1 MELRDK
7 NGLTEK
13 EYLAQYKPKDYER
26 PSVATDMVV
35 FTAVDKK
42 EDNYRRIPKK
52 ELKILLIK
60 RGGHPYIGM
69 WALPGGFVNPNETTE
84 QAAKRELIEETGVDN
99 IYLEQLYTFSAPGR
113 DPRMWVMS
121 CSYMALIETSKLS
134 VTAGDDAQQADWFT
148 INLSSVYENTDY
160 NSDGFVKTTDYKL
173 TLTNGDIELSANIRH
188 TKIRNHTGVENDYR
202 ITENNGLAFDHAQI
216 IVFAVERLRGKIT
229 YTDIALNL
237 MPEYFTLTE
246 LQQVYEII
254 LNKPLL
260 KAPFRR
266 KYGCLGDETEKLTK
280 DAGHRPSKLYK
291 RKWKTE
297 Q

>member
-1 MELRDK
+1 MELKDR

-13 EYLAQYKPKDYER
+13 EFLAQYRPKDYER
-26 PSVATDMVV
+26 PSVATDMVI
-35 FTAVDKK
+35 FTAINQQ
-42 EDNYRRIPKK
+42 ENNYRRIPQK

-60 RGGHPYIGM
+60 RGGHPYLGM
-69 WALPGGFVNPNETTE
+69 WALPGGFVNPDETTE

-99 IYLEQLYTFSAPGR
+99 IYLEQLYTFSTPHR

-121 CSYMALIETSKLS
+121 CSYMALIDSSK
-134 VTAGDDAQQADWFT
+134 VNVVAGDDAQKAEWFT
-148 INLSSVYENTDY
+148 VDFSAVSENTDY
-160 NSDGFVKTTDYKL
+160 NSEGFVKVTDYRLK
-173 TLTNGDIELSANIRH
+173 LTNGSTELSASIRH
-188 TKIRNHTGVENDYR
+188 TKTRKNTGVESDYR
-202 ITENNGLAFDHAQI
+202 IIENDGLAFDHAQI
-216 IVFAVERLRGKIT
+216 IAFAVERLRGKVT

-266 KYGCLGDETEKLTK
+266 KYSCLAEETDSLTK
-280 DAGHRPSKLYK
+280 DAGHRPSRLYK

-297 Q
+297 

>member
-1 MELRDK
+1 MELKDK

-13 EYLAQYKPKDYER
+13 EYLAQYRPKDYER
-26 PSVATDMVV
+26 PSVAADMVI
-35 FTAVDKK
+35 FTAVNRE
-42 EDNYRRIPKK
+42 EDNYRRIPQK

-60 RGGHPYIGM
+60 RGGHPYLGM

-84 QAAKRELIEETGVDN
+84 QAAKRELLEETGVDN
-99 IYLEQLYTFSAPGR
+99 IYLEQLYTFSTPHR

-121 CSYMALIETSKLS
+121 CSYMALIDNSR
-134 VTAGDDAQQADWFT
+134 VNVQAGDDAQQAEWFT
-148 INLSSVYENTDY
+148 VDFSTVSEDTDY
-160 NSDGFVKTTDYKL
+160 NDDGFVKITDYHL
-173 TLTNGDIELSANIRH
+173 TLTNGDTELSANIRH
-188 TKIRNHTGVENDYR
+188 TKTRKHNGVESNYCL
-202 ITENNGLAFDHAQI
+202 TENNGLAFDHAQI
-216 IVFAVERLRGKIT
+216 IAFAVERLRGKVT

-254 LNKPLL
+254 LNKTLL

-266 KYGCLGDETEKLTK
+266 KYSCLAEETDKLTK
-280 DAGHRPSKLYK
+280 DAGHRPSRLYK

-297 Q
+297 

>member
-13 EYLAQYKPKDYER
+13 EYLAQYKPHDYER
-26 PSVATDMVV
+26 PSVATDMVI
-35 FTAVDKK
+35 FTATNKQ
-42 EDNYRRIPKK
+42 EDNYRRIPQK

-60 RGGHPYIGM
+60 RGGHPFLGC
-69 WALPGGFVNPNETTE
+69 WALPGGFVNPDETTE

-99 IYLEQLYTFSAPGR
+99 IYLEQLYTFSTPHR

-121 CSYMALIETSKLS
+121 CSYMALIDSS
-134 VTAGDDAQQADWFT
+134 QVNVTAGDDAQRAEWFT
-148 INLSSVYENTDY
+148 VDFETVSENTQNTD
-160 NSDGFVKTTDYKL
+160 DGFINEKDYLLK
-173 TLTNGDIELSANIRH
+173 LTNGDIILSAKIHH
-188 TKIRNHTGVENDYR
+188 TKTRNHTGVDNDYT

-216 IVFAVERLRGKIT
+216 IAFAIERLRGKIT

-254 LNKPLL
+254 LNKTLL

-266 KYGCLGDETEKLTK
+266 KYSYLAEETDQLTK
-280 DAGHRPSKLYK
+280 DAGHRPSRLYK
-291 RKWKTE
+291 RHFNA
-297 Q
+297 

>member
-1 MELRDK
+1 MEIKDK
-7 NGLTEK
+7 NGFTEK
-13 EYLAQYKPKDYER
+13 EFLEQYKPKDYER
-26 PSVATDMVV
+26 PSVATDMVI
-35 FTAVDKK
+35 FTATNQK
-42 EDNYRRIPKK
+42 EDNYRRLPKK

-60 RGGHPYIGM
+60 RGGHPYLGM
-69 WALPGGFVNPNETTE
+69 WALPGGFVNPDETTE

-99 IYLEQLYTFSAPGR
+99 IYLEQLYTFSTPKR

-121 CSYMALIETSKLS
+121 CSYMALIDSSK
-134 VTAGDDAQQADWFT
+134 VNVKAGDDAQQAEWFGVDLSVVSES
-148 INLSSVYENTDY
+148 INY
-160 NSDGFVKTTDYKL
+160 NSDGFVSITDYKL
-173 TLTNGDIELSANIRH
+173 TLNNNDIILSANIRH
-188 TKIRNHTGVENDYR
+188 TKTRKDTGVENEYQL
-202 ITENNGLAFDHAQI
+202 TENNGLAFDHAQI
-216 IVFAVERLRGKIT
+216 IAFAIERLRGKIT

-266 KYGCLGDETEKLTK
+266 KYGCLAEETEKLTS
-280 DAGHRPSKLYK
+280 DAGHRPSRLYK
-291 RKWKTE
+291 RKWKI